1 MGMGQNRTPPPSL
14 TPLPADAQFRALID
28 GMSRRI
34 AELRRYIELLNTD
47 VQSSLS
53 RLEADLELL
62 KQLAPVAGRGPVLK
76 LRGVVNPSPIPVAF
90 SPVDTAPRE
99 EATKSPTPQDREQ
112 PKDDLS
118 SLLSDYLK
126 K

>member
-1 MGMGQNRTPPPSL
+1 MGMGQNRTPPPSF

-53 RLEADLELL
+53 CLEADLELL
-62 KQLAPVAGRGPVLK
+62 KQLAPMAGRGPLLK
-76 LRGVVNPSPIPVAF
+76 LKGVVNPSPIPMT
-90 SPVDTAPRE
+90 PPPITPPPRE
-99 EATKSPTPQDREQ
+99 EPRKPAT
-112 PKDDLS
+112 PKDSEPSQDDLS